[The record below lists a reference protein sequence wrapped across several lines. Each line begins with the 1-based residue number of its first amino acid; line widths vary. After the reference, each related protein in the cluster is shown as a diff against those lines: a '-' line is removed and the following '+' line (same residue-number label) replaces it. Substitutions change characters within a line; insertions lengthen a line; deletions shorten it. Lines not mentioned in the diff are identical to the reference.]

1 MLKHTTLNLIRRF
14 GLELRRYHTNTSEH
28 RARQQTLSHLGIDL
42 VLDVGANCGQFAEEL
57 MSSGYVGHVVSFE
70 PLSQAH
76 AILSDRCRVLG
87 GTRWQVHQ
95 RTAIGAETGSATIH
109 VAGNSVSSSLLPT
122 LHAHV
127 QAAPESATVG
137 TEEVQ
142 VARLDDAAANYA
154 STSRALLIKID
165 TQGFEWQVLDGA
177 PRLLDQ
183 AVALQLE
190 LSLVPLYAGQRLWRD
205 YVDRLNKAG
214 FQLYNVYPAFT
225 DDRTGQTLQ
234 WDATFV
240 RTSALPSSQAQR
252 T

>member
-1 MLKHTTLNLIRRF
+1 MLKHWILNLARKF

-57 MSSGYVGHVVSFE
+57 MSSGYTGRVVSFE

-76 AILSDRCRVLG
+76 AILSHRCRAIG

-95 RTAIGAETGSATIH
+95 RAAIGAEAGSATIH

-122 LHAHV
+122 LPAHV
-127 QAAPESATVG
+127 QAAPESVTIG
-137 TEEVQ
+137 TEDVQ
-142 VARLDDAAANYA
+142 VARLDDAAESYA

-177 PRLLDQ
+177 PRLLEQ
-183 AVALQLE
+183 SMALQLE

-205 YVDRLNKAG
+205 YVERLDKAG
-214 FQLYNVYPAFT
+214 FQLYSAYPAFT
-225 DDRTGQTLQ
+225 DDHTGQTLQ

-240 RTSALPSSQAQR
+240 RTSALLSSRAQR

>member
-1 MLKHTTLNLIRRF
+1 MLKHTILNLFRRF

-57 MSSGYVGHVVSFE
+57 MSSGYNGRVISFE

-76 AILSDRCRVLG
+76 ATLHDRCRALG
-87 GTRWQVHQ
+87 NARWQVHQ
-95 RTAIGAETGSATIH
+95 RTAIGAEAGSATIH

-127 QAAPESATVG
+127 EAAPASATVG
-137 TEEVQ
+137 TEVVE
-142 VARLDDAAANYA
+142 VARLDDVAAAYA

-177 PRLLDQ
+177 PQLLKQ

-205 YVDRLNKAG
+205 YVERLDGEG
-214 FQLYNVYPAFT
+214 FQLYSAYPAFT

-234 WDATFV
+234 WDAIFV
-240 RTSALPSSQAQR
+240 RTLALPSSQAQR
-252 T
+252 A